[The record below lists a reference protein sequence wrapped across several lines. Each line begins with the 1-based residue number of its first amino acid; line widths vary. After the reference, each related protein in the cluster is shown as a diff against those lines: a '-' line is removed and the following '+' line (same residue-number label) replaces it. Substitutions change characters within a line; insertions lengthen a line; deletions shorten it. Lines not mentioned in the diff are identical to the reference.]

1 MITSYI
7 GKFIVALAGTTATI
21 IALALAP
28 SSEAQDKTPPAQERI
43 GVYDSRAVAMA
54 YVGSTFQVRKMYDL
68 TAQMKRAREVGDT
81 NRISQLETAGREW
94 QSHLHRQGFG
104 TAPVDDILTE
114 IVGDL
119 PAIQQ
124 ATGVT
129 SLVSKWNKA
138 ELDRH
143 ANAARVD
150 VTMRLVDAF
159 QPNETQRKRAI
170 EIQQIK
176 PQKIK
181 E

>member
-1 MITSYI
+1 VLTEGLSSAVRI
-7 GKFIVALAGTTATI
+7 
-21 IALALAP
+21 P
-28 SSEAQDKTPPAQERI
+28 S
-43 GVYDSRAVAMA
+43 
-54 YVGSTFQVRKMYDL
+54 VG
-68 TAQMKRAREVGDT
+68 
-81 NRISQLETAGREW
+81 
-94 QSHLHRQGFG
+94 
-104 TAPVDDILTE
+104 DDILTE
-114 IVGDL
+114 IVADL

-138 ELDRH
+138 ELERH